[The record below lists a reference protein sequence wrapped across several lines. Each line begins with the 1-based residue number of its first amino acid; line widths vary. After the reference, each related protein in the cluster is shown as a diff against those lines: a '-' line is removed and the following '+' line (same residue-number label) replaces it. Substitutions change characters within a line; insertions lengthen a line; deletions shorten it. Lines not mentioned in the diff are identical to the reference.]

1 MNHNIPPTGI
11 DMLWG
16 RTDTPRP
23 KQRLSVSHIVRTAAA
38 LADADGLEAVSMAKI
53 AERLGFTA
61 MSLYRHIKSKD
72 DLLLLMLDWVAAVP
86 PELDD
91 RHEDWRTGLTFWC
104 RAQWELLC
112 AHPWIVHIPITGP
125 PVTPN
130 HVTWTDRAL
139 GMLGETRLSER
150 DKVDIVLLLAS
161 YLHTTARFTA
171 ERGTTDPAARVP
183 YGTLLD
189 GLVEADRFPSLRA
202 AVDAGAF
209 DHVSNQDEADREFGY
224 SFGLSRILDG
234 VEALIA
240 QRSP

>member
-1 MNHNIPPTGI
+1 
-11 DMLWG
+11 MLWDQ
-16 RTDTPRP
+16 TDPPAP
-23 KQRLSVSHIVRTAAA
+23 KQRLSVSHIVRTAVE

-61 MSLYRHIKSKD
+61 MSLYRHVKSKD

-86 PELDD
+86 PALDEP
-91 RHEDWRTGLTFWC
+91 HADWRAGLRFWC
-104 RAQWELLC
+104 QEQWELLR

-130 HVTWTDRAL
+130 HLTWTDRAL

-150 DKVDIVLLLAS
+150 DKVGVVLLLAS

-171 ERGTTDPAARVP
+171 ERGPTTQAARVP
-183 YGTLLD
+183 YSALLGD
-189 GLVEADRFPSLRA
+189 LVEADRFPALRA

-209 DHVSNQDEADREFGY
+209 DYASSKDKAEREFDY
-224 SFGLSRILDG
+224 SFGLARILDG